1 MMSKSQVPGSG
12 RIRMGGARV
21 FSLVSLDGR
30 SIPGSRDAAAS
41 PQFPETPRPWVLCLP
56 PGSGSGE
63 RGAGGEAPG
72 CLEGPGEKAALCSP
86 AAACTSGAPAR
97 RGVRVARASGG
108 TCAGGAHGGGSTT
121 GQRQKSERP
130 SSCAQW
136 RQLRHR
142 WQPGAPR
149 HKGWLWD
156 VAATREPAK
165 GKRKPR
171 ARPVTV

>member
-1 MMSKSQVPGSG
+1 MLPRHRSFRKLHAPRSSVSRLVPEAERANSARGSPEVG
-12 RIRMGGARV
+12 R
-21 FSLVSLDGR
+21 
-30 SIPGSRDAAAS
+30 
-41 PQFPETPRPWVLCLP
+41 
-56 PGSGSGE
+56 
-63 RGAGGEAPG
+63 
-72 CLEGPGEKAALCSP
+72 LEGPGEKEALCSLV
-86 AAACTSGAPAR
+86 ASCTSGAPER
-97 RGVRVARASGG
+97 RGVRAARASGG
-108 TCAGGAHGGGSTT
+108 TCAGRAHGGGSTT

-156 VAATREPAK
+156 VVATREPAK

-171 ARPVTV
+171 ARPVTVLKAPRGTRASPRELARPSPVRRSHGHRPPGH